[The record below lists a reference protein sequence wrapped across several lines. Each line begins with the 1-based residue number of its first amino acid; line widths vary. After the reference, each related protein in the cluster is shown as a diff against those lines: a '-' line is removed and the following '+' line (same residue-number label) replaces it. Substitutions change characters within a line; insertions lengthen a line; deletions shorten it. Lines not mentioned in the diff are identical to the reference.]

1 MATLEE
7 INIGQAANDRKGD
20 PLRNAMQKVNTNFS
34 RLNLELKSVWDS
46 KGAANGIA
54 PLDANGRLPIGY
66 APYSQRLPNTAH
78 DLNTYTAPGVYVQAT
93 SAGVSAGAN
102 YPIPSQGWL
111 EVIPDNT
118 ASSVVV
124 MQRFTARASSAAG
137 TRVFVRT
144 QTGTAGSW
152 VDWTEIPNFAGVF
165 GYMGNMPDSPA
176 PNLNDYTQRGIWIV
190 GSSSAA
196 ANGTNFPIGNSGVL
210 LVLSG
215 IHPGQAAG
223 TTGIVQVYVAA
234 NSNRMFFRTLVSN
247 VWRDWEEAVRTSLLG
262 AANGVATLDAN
273 KKVPQDQ
280 IPGVLGKSLGVAD
293 NLNDFDTPGTYYMN
307 SNATAL
313 PELNYPVVL
322 AGMLMV
328 EAATG
333 GNLQVTQLYV
343 TNPTSNPRMFLR
355 IRFGTSKTWGPWFE
369 LARFDQAMTHTYL
382 TGSGV
387 DMNKLTADNTYYT
400 WNSSA
405 VQSGGVNFPPSAAN
419 SSGSLSVVVITGS
432 WMIQTCSMTP
442 SSTRRPIVFQRIGNG
457 STTWGDWRVTQ
468 PISIA
473 SDLPTA
479 NCGDVYVDGVGMHS
493 WIGGAYVNVSLPYMG
508 LMAAGQ
514 DLNTYLNR
522 GVWTIPTAA
531 AANSGSNFPI
541 GQAGNLEVFAQVST
555 GGTPAGYVVQRYTSG
570 NSNQMF
576 TRTYANGTWTAWKEY
591 ADMATAITQTT
602 LSSAADA
609 NTLTTPNTRY
619 IWTNGAVVNSGT
631 NWPSLSGLMARGF
644 VDVVAM
650 SSSQIYQR
658 FVCTLASNVHPIVFE
673 RYGSVGG
680 TWYSWRV
687 AGPWSPTSFS
697 SYAPTADYGDLYVD
711 GVGWHRWNAG
721 LSKYALAPVT
731 PTQREGL
738 GTEWVNATSILV
750 KPGRC
755 ASTSGDVL
763 LELTANNTRTVQ
775 TSGAYVHG
783 ASGNGLLSGTRQAGW
798 WYYVFL
804 LRRDSD
810 GLVAVAFDT
819 SVVAANRPAGYSHY
833 RRIGTV
839 RTDASNNLMAFTQ
852 IGNEF
857 WFDNVV
863 RIYTFDA
870 VVAGTTYAP
879 GTGTPGPIS
888 HTVHL
893 SGWATTAAG
902 QPNLSVELNHP
913 TRGGGRS
920 EFVYFMASG
929 VGWNQISDRSVPIYA
944 NPSVPTLQFRVNGGN
959 GNVTLWARGYT
970 DHFED

>member
-1 MATLEE
+1 MTINLTL
-7 INIGQAANDRKGD
+7 R
-20 PLRNAMQKVNTNFS
+20 RNLPRLLTSDEVDTNFTT
-34 RLNLELKSVWDS
+34 LADALQGIWDS
-46 KGAANGIA
+46 TGQPGGIA
-54 PLDANGRLPIGY
+54 PLDANGRLPMGY
-66 APYSQRLPNTAH
+66 APYSLRLPNTAH

-144 QTGTAGSW
+144 QTGTADSW
-152 VDWTEIPNFAGVF
+152 VEWTEIPNFAGVF
-165 GYMGNMPDSPA
+165 GYMGSMPSSPA
-176 PNLNDYTQRGIWIV
+176 PNLNDYTQRGLWIV
-190 GSSSAA
+190 GSSSTAA
-196 ANGTNFPIGNSGVL
+196 GGTNFPIGHSGVL

-234 NSNRMFFRTLVSN
+234 NSNRMFFRALVSN

-273 KKVPQDQ
+273 KKIPQDQ

-387 DMNKLTADNTYYT
+387 DMNKLNADNTYYT
-400 WNSSA
+400 WNSSTI
-405 VQSGGVNFPPSAAN
+405 QSGGINFPPSAAN

-479 NCGDVYVDGVGMHS
+479 NCGDVYVDGDGWYTWGTS
-493 WIGGAYVNVSLPYMG
+493 AYVRASVAKVLPTT
-508 LMAAGQ
+508 AH
-514 DLNTYLNR
+514 DLNTYTVP
-522 GVWTIPTAA
+522 GVYWQNQSSAA
-531 AANSGSNFPI
+531 TLANNYPAAGVTCF
-541 GQAGNLEVFAQVST
+541 LEVQNF
-555 GGTPAGYVVQRYTSG
+555 G
-570 NSNQMF
+570 NATLQEIS
-576 TRTYANGTWTAWKEY
+576 TRTSPFRKWWRVQTGDTTNWSYWKEV
-591 ADMATAITQTT
+591 ADMASAMTHTFLTAAT
-602 LSSAADA
+602 DA
-609 NTLTTPNTRY
+609 NTLTADN
-619 IWTNGAVVNSGT
+619 
-631 NWPSLSGLMARGF
+631 
-644 VDVVAM
+644 
-650 SSSQIYQR
+650 
-658 FVCTLASNVHPIVFE
+658 
-673 RYGSVGG
+673 
-680 TWYSWRV
+680 TWYSWVNAATVWNENFPPHPVKVGGFIQTYWLSAANIVQIATLNAGGGSRNIVYQRQANGSTLTWTQWRLMSPLSTV
-687 AGPWSPTSFS
+687 AHLPVVNV
-697 SYAPTADYGDLYVD
+697 GDAYVD
-711 GVGWHRWNAG
+711 GAGWHRWNAG
-721 LSKYALAPVT
+721 LSGYVLAPAY

-738 GTEWVNATSILV
+738 GTEWASAASILV

-755 ASTSGDVL
+755 ASAAGDVL
-763 LELTANNTRTVQ
+763 LELTANNTRTIQ
-775 TSGAYVHG
+775 TSGAFTH
-783 ASGNGLLSGTRQAGW
+783 STTGNGLLAGARQAGW

-804 LRRDSD
+804 IRRDSD
-810 GLVAVAFDT
+810 GSVCVAFDNNPAC
-819 SVVAANRPAGYSHY
+819 SNRPATYSHY

-839 RTDASNNLMAFTQ
+839 RTDGSNNLVAFTQ
-852 IGNEF
+852 VGNEF
-857 WFDNVV
+857 WYDTQVA
-863 RIYTFDA
+863 IYTSD
-870 VVAGTTYAP
+870 VVIPNTTYQPNLGLP
-879 GTGTPGPIS
+879 GIS
-888 HTVHL
+888 ATAHL
-893 SGWATTAAG
+893 QGWATSYDGGSPVLEIAR
-902 QPNLSVELNHP
+902 QV
-913 TRGGGRS
+913 RGGGYS
-920 EFVYFMASG
+920 VFALYTVATQAA
-929 VGWNQISDRSVPIYA
+929 NQISHWSIPIVVVPNTAPAVRIKSSASAYL
-944 NPSVPTLQFRVNGGN
+944 NLHLQ
-959 GNVTLWARGYT
+959 GYT